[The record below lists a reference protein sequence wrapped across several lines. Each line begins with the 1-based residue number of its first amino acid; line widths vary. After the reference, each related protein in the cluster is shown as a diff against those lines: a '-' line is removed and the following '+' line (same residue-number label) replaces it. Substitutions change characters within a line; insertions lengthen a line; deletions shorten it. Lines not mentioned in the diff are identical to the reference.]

1 MVFTPVRATRS
12 WMLIRVALVAS
23 QVASPTRVEAASKR
37 PRDAARSKGATLL
50 VRSTTTGASV
60 LVDDVEVGTVPMLKP
75 VTVQPGKHI
84 VKVVKRGH
92 VPYLDTF
99 EAQRGQA
106 GVLEVDLLAVSAGLD
121 VRANVADAVVA
132 LDQRPIGAVPF
143 SGDVPPGTK
152 TLEVRAPGWLTH
164 KQSVELSA
172 GEVYTYDLTLVA
184 APPGYDEGPTPWYG
198 HWWVWTGAA
207 VVVAGGVTAA
217 IVASRAPSE
226 APAGPSE
233 RLPLEWV
240 R

>member
-1 MVFTPVRATRS
+1 MVFTPLRATRS
-12 WMLIRVALVAS
+12 WLLALVAV
-23 QVASPTRVEAASKR
+23 VATQTGVPMRAEAAPKR
-37 PRDAARSKGATLL
+37 TREGARSKSTTLL

-60 LVDDVEVGTVPMLKP
+60 LVDDVQVATVPMLKP
-75 VTVQPGKHI
+75 IAVQPGKHI

-121 VRANVADAVVA
+121 VRANVADAIVA
-132 LDQRPIGAVPF
+132 LDQRQIGIVPF

-152 TLEVRAPGWLTH
+152 VLEVRAPGWLTH

-172 GEVYTYDLTLVA
+172 GEVFTFDLTLVA

-198 HWWVWTGAA
+198 RWWVWTGAA
-207 VVVAGGVTAA
+207 VLVAGGVTAA
-217 IVASRAPSE
+217 IVASRAPDE
-226 APAGPSE
+226 PPPGPTE
-233 RLPLEWV
+233 PLRLEWV